1 MHFRPYPL
9 IARVAEIQWTMQVPM
24 DEKMVDW
31 TLLSPDE
38 TQWLQQHNKDCA
50 QVLLA
55 HIPKSDKE
63 TRKYLRQYMRKLR

>member
-1 MHFRPYPL
+1 
-9 IARVAEIQWTMQVPM
+9 MQVPM